1 MDSTARQTSLSQDI
15 GSYLRY
21 QLRGRRGLIAA
32 TVVLALPALWLGWPW
47 LAAAGVAPLLIA
59 VAPCAVMC
67 GLGLCVSRAC
77 TKSGAGASASANVA
91 ASQAQ
96 RATADPESH
105 PFLSHESNCA
115 DCDSLP
121 ETNMA
126 LTGAAKLPT
135 QSKEMVQ

>member
-67 GLGLCVSRAC
+67 GLGLCMSKAC
-77 TKSGAGASASANVA
+77 SKSGAGASASAKAIA
-91 ASQAQ
+91 AQSQ
-96 RATADPESH
+96 RASGEPESSSS
-105 PFLSHESNCA
+105 LSLGSSCA
-115 DCDSLP
+115 HCDSPP
-121 ETNMA
+121 ETKA
-126 LTGAAKLPT
+126 VTGAAKLPT